1 MNYTTKISVITLA
14 RVIAMIVVLTLSI
27 PVKSRTTVEKI
38 TKSCT
43 ELTDS
48 EGWSVG
54 IWKPGNYCIGQNLNQ
69 SWPLIKFAHQAVPL
83 SPLIGIFSGNVTIDL
98 REHHLKNT
106 TPVYSGVFTYF
117 SSDES
122 ILPTTIKNGKISTSD
137 IPTMYMV
144 DKWNLGNQRFGRS
157 YPLSSSHGDISQYKP
172 TVFVLENLT
181 LEGNKHAIIMQGKRN
196 IIRNCTIIGGNGTVN
211 VYGPNLLFEGNTI
224 ILNAQTP
231 KTPGDEK
238 PVALYLEDAA
248 DSVVRNNKIVIRGS
262 GALNANAIVLVNSAN
277 VLLEHN
283 TIRGTRTVYKSL
295 DERSSVSEIGNDAK

>member
-1 MNYTTKISVITLA
+1 
-14 RVIAMIVVLTLSI
+14 
-27 PVKSRTTVEKI
+27 
-38 TKSCT
+38 
-43 ELTDS
+43 
-48 EGWSVG
+48 
-54 IWKPGNYCIGQNLNQ
+54 
-69 SWPLIKFAHQAVPL
+69 
-83 SPLIGIFSGNVTIDL
+83 
-98 REHHLKNT
+98 
-106 TPVYSGVFTYF
+106 
-117 SSDES
+117 
-122 ILPTTIKNGKISTSD
+122 
-137 IPTMYMV
+137 
-144 DKWNLGNQRFGRS
+144 
-157 YPLSSSHGDISQYKP
+157 
-172 TVFVLENLT
+172 
-181 LEGNKHAIIMQGKRN
+181 MQGKRN

-238 PVALYLEDAA
+238 AVALYLEDAA